1 MGDAK
6 VSMFNSS
13 KVLHLRVRLLVG
25 RVLAVL
31 WPFFGTENF
40 INGLGAIYESLDF
53 QSGGLLASKAP
64 GDLQSDYFAS
74 TEHRP
79 AIQIDDW
86 TRPP

>member
-31 WPFFGTENF
+31 WPFFWNRKLHKWAGCYLRVLRF
-40 INGLGAIYESLDF
+40 SIG
-53 QSGGLLASKAP
+53 
-64 GDLQSDYFAS
+64 
-74 TEHRP
+74 
-79 AIQIDDW
+79 
-86 TRPP
+86 RPPGVEGTRRSAE